1 MTDTAA
7 TLHAVL
13 SAHLPVDARGL
24 LVALSGGAD
33 SAALLS
39 LLHEA
44 KFRQLPLRAVHVD
57 HGLQP
62 AAAATFRAAAQSLC
76 DRLEVPLKVVWV
88 QVDVS
93 EGVSI
98 EAAAREA
105 RYAVLAA
112 EVGESE
118 CLLTAHHRED
128 QAETVLLQALRGAG
142 LKGMAAMPA
151 CRPFGRG
158 WHARPL
164 LDMAQSELLQL
175 GGEQLHGSTALDPM
189 NADLRFDRS
198 YLRQQVWPLMT
209 GRWPGAGAAL
219 SRAARHMAQAQE
231 LMDLAG
237 QEDLAKLRDG
247 DALAI
252 TGLRVLSPARRS
264 NAVRLWLSEAGVE
277 LPSTARL
284 EEALRQVLRADED
297 HVPAIVWSGHA
308 MRRYRQRLFLTAAVA
323 PRIQERLAWS
333 MRPAVPLILG
343 EQLGSISL
351 APQLGGLDPRCLPDV
366 LQVRRREGG
375 ETLRPAPLA
384 KTQTVQHLCQSL
396 GVLPW
401 MRDSLPFVFAGN
413 ELVAVGDLWQEA
425 RFCAASREPG
435 LRIAWRG
442 APIIV

>member
-7 TLHAVL
+7 TLHEVL
-13 SAHLPVDARGL
+13 SAHLPVETRGL

-33 SAALLS
+33 SAALLCV
-39 LLHEA
+39 LHAE
-44 KFRQLPLRAVHVD
+44 KFRQLPLRAVHID
-57 HGLQP
+57 HGLQG
-62 AAAATFRAAAQSLC
+62 AAAAFRATAQALC
-76 DRLEVPLKVVWV
+76 DRLEVPLKIVSVV
-88 QVDVS
+88 VDVS

-98 EAAAREA
+98 EAAARGA
-105 RYAVLAA
+105 RYAALSA
-112 EVGESE
+112 ELGDSE

-142 LKGMAAMPA
+142 LKGMAAMPS
-151 CRPFGRG
+151 CRPFGKG

-164 LDMAQSELLQL
+164 LDVAQTELLQW
-175 GGEQLHGSTALDPM
+175 GAQLSGSAALDPM

-198 YLRQQVWPLMT
+198 FLRLQLWPILSA
-209 GRWPGAGAAL
+209 RWPGAGAAL

-231 LMDLAG
+231 LIDLSG
-237 QEDLAKLRDG
+237 QQDLAKLRDG
-247 DALAI
+247 DALSI
-252 TGLRVLSPARRS
+252 TGLRVLSPAKRS
-264 NAVRLWLSEAGVE
+264 NAVRLWLAHAGVE

-284 EEALRQVLRADED
+284 EEALRQVLSADGD

-308 MRRYRQRLFLTAAVA
+308 MRRYRQRLFLTAAQP
-323 PRIQERLAWS
+323 PRIHERLSWN

-343 EQLGSISL
+343 ENLGSIGL
-351 APQLGGLDPRCLPDV
+351 APQVGGLDPRCLPDV

-425 RFCAASREPG
+425 RFCAAKREPG
-435 LRIAWRG
+435 LRIAWRQ
-442 APIIV
+442 APILV